1 MDALMSALVKMS
13 LRGTVIILIVL
24 TVRFLLK
31 KLQISHKYIICLWAM
46 VFFYFVFPWK
56 LNLPIGFW
64 NNVNVPEEVRLI
76 TENLSGTDKRQ
87 DVVDGG
93 NNVNSADSV
102 NNVSNANSTDSAN
115 SVNNA
120 NNYIGADRD
129 NRSGM
134 VENIPNGTSSVW
146 QGDNLGAITTIPAE
160 SDATMPA
167 EPPVQD
173 MAEVNNVER
182 GSLGEPEVESVL
194 NLRKLLQLL
203 WLIVMTVLIGHML
216 YSYLAIK
223 NKLLLSILY
232 QDNVWWAE
240 NIDMPMVFGLI
251 SPQIYLP
258 VSMEAENL
266 DYVIAHEKMHVKR
279 KDGLFKMFAYMV
291 CLIHWFN
298 PFIWIAYILLGSDME
313 KACDEEVIRSMESE
327 KRKEYAYALL
337 HIAAENGRKK
347 KRVFVAP
354 ISFDEGNVK
363 SRIKNIMKYKYTLP
377 GIGAAVMI
385 AILSLSVM
393 FLTEAK
399 GSDELGNPEKD
410 ILTAEGTGEAGG
422 DYDAE
427 DSEKV
432 NGADYEEAGVNDTEN
447 ADAASVGETE
457 TLPVFYVADFND
469 LQVAENFSPADYYI
483 TSRYAAS
490 NHYYIDED
498 GVLWGTGRNEYGQLG
513 TGTYGSEEYHEEPVR
528 IAEHVVSVDSG
539 WNNYFC
545 IYLTVNGELYGFG
558 ENYVGILL
566 GKGSETATYSH
577 DKYQRVTEPV
587 LLMTDVA
594 YARAGRECIVALK
607 TDHTAYWWGQYAPLT
622 NTHAS
627 GSYDEYIQGYEDY
640 WKVEEDASNPKK
652 MLVLEP
658 MKIMD
663 NCRYITTGDFT
674 GAAISES
681 GELYTWGSNI
691 FGQCGTSV
699 TEDDFVR
706 TPIKVL
712 DDVKMVWP
720 DRIYFS
726 EPLILS
732 SEFVRWETDYD
743 YITFILKA
751 DDTLMAAGL
760 DIGDKEKVTEINGD
774 MVQAEKHRYTDI
786 FVPVRPMEY
795 SVDYILE
802 TLSELEFGMS
812 IEEAEEILNGA
823 GLRVFDI
830 VGETSDNEMGT
841 VGLAAHRDQFDC
853 YFDSQN
859 QLTQIYIREG
869 GSRDGR
875 FTIRMSLSDL
885 QRIVEEAGGSLTKG
899 QNDNSWDSRDVWLYQ
914 DQEQQIQYEFYVY
927 EQSVSA
933 VQETAISGN

>member
-1 MDALMSALVKMS
+1 MDVFISSLIKMS
-13 LRGTVIILIVL
+13 LRGTVIIMIVL
-24 TVRFLLK
+24 FVRFLLK
-31 KLQISHKYIICLWAM
+31 KLQISHKYIIGLWAM
-46 VFFYFVFPWK
+46 TFFYFVFPWK
-56 LNLPIGFW
+56 LDLPVGFW
-64 NNVNVPEEVRLI
+64 NNVSVPEEVRMI
-76 TENLSGTDKRQ
+76 AENLSEVGERQ
-87 DVVDGG
+87 DMADDVADGA
-93 NNVNSADSV
+93 NNGNSA
-102 NNVSNANSTDSAN
+102 DSAN
-115 SVNNA
+115 SVNNS
-120 NNYIGADRD
+120 NNINGADND
-129 NRSGM
+129 DSSGM
-134 VENIPNGTSSVW
+134 VDNIMTGM
-146 QGDNLGAITTIPAE
+146 
-160 SDATMPA
+160 SDASAEGAAGAVTTMPA
-167 EPPVQD
+167 EPIAQN
-173 MAEVNNVER
+173 MAEMNEVKKG
-182 GSLGEPEVESVL
+182 GSD
-194 NLRKLLQLL
+194 KLKAARVIGIV
-203 WLIVMTVLIGHML
+203 WLIGLSGFFGHML
-216 YSYLAIK
+216 YSYLIIK
-223 NKLLLSILY
+223 NKLLLSVLH
-232 QDNVWWAE
+232 QDNIWWAE

-251 SPQIYLP
+251 SPRIYLP
-258 VSMEAENL
+258 ISLKAENL
-266 DYVIAHEKMHVKR
+266 DHVIAHEKMHVKR
-279 KDGLFKMFAYMV
+279 KDGLFKMIAYLV

-298 PFIWIAYILLGSDME
+298 PFIWAAYFLFGNDLE
-313 KACDEEVIRSMESE
+313 KACDEEVIRSMEQE
-327 KRKEYAYALL
+327 ERKEYAYALL
-337 HIAAENGRKK
+337 NIAAENGRKK

-354 ISFDEGNVK
+354 ICFDEGNVK
-363 SRIKNIMKYKYTLP
+363 SRIKNVMKYKYTLP

-385 AILSLSVM
+385 VILSLSVM

-399 GSDELGNPEKD
+399 GSDESGDPEQNV
-410 ILTAEGTGEAGG
+410 LTAEGTGEAGG
-422 DYDAE
+422 FDFD
-427 DSEKV
+427 
-432 NGADYEEAGVNDTEN
+432 EAGVNDTEN

-513 TGTYGSEEYHEEPVR
+513 TGTYGYEEYYEEPVR

-545 IYLTVNGELYGFG
+545 IYLTENGELYGFG

-577 DKYQRVTEPV
+577 DNYQRVTEPV

-594 YARAGRECIVALK
+594 YARAGWECIVALK
-607 TDHTAYWWGQYAPLT
+607 TDHTAYWWGQYAPVT
-622 NTHAS
+622 NTHY
-627 GSYDEYIQGYEDY
+627 GSYEDY
-640 WKVEEDASNPKK
+640 WKVEEDASNPQK

-681 GELYTWGSNI
+681 GELYTWGSNV
-691 FGQCGTSV
+691 FGQCGTPV
-699 TEDDFVR
+699 TEDDFIR
-706 TPIKVL
+706 TPVKVM
-712 DDVKMVWP
+712 DDVKMVWS

-732 SEFVRWETDYD
+732 SEYVRWETDYD

-774 MVQAEKHRYTDI
+774 MVQTETHRYTDI
-786 FVPVRPMEY
+786 FVPVRPVEY

-812 IEEAEEILNGA
+812 IEETEEILTGA
-823 GLRVFDI
+823 GLNVFDI
-830 VGETSDNEMGT
+830 IGDIGDNEMGS
-841 VGLAAHRDQFDC
+841 VGLAAHWNQFYC

-859 QLTQIYIREG
+859 KLTQIYIREG

-875 FTIRMSLSDL
+875 FTMGMSLSDL
-885 QRIVEEAGGSLTKG
+885 EKAVEEAGGSLTKG
-899 QNDNSWDSRDVWLYQ
+899 ENDNSWDSRDVWLYQ
-914 DQEQQIQYEFYVY
+914 DQEQQIQYEFYVDG
-927 EQSVSA
+927 QSVSA